1 MLYFNNHFNNF
12 IANDKLI
19 LTNLDASDN
28 LMISTLYKD
37 WVSYLCRFLIIIWAR
52 RKKISLSAIRKLQLP
67 LIKNS
72 KQLIILKKLDVST
85 NNSRNQYISKV
96 RVLKC

>member
-1 MLYFNNHFNNF
+1 MLYFNSHFKNF

-28 LMISTLYKD
+28 LMISTLYKE

>member
-12 IANDKLI
+12 IANDKRI

-28 LMISTLYKD
+28 LMISTLYKE

-52 RKKISLSAIRKLQLP
+52 KK
-67 LIKNS
+67 
-72 KQLIILKKLDVST
+72 
-85 NNSRNQYISKV
+85 NQPRCYKEATITTYKEF
-96 RVLKC
+96 